1 MIKII
6 FNWGVA
12 GRETTDCVTPPPLS
26 CCLSVLWEKSF
37 YSSTGT
43 PPQRGII
50 CTPMICHTAL
60 CVCACVWERTGAVTD
75 TMSDSRTQP
84 TGILANM
91 RLLRPRR
98 PTLHAHRH
106 TLTICTIIMCLSP
119 YLCLA
124 FNDLLSFVFK
134 EHCLIWTT
142 PCLLFVMC
150 SLNRQLLVG
159 LLRQQSWLHVVVY
172 CHHQPTVNNPLC
184 IYEHYHWKYFSVFTY
199 LKPKAFSVECYM
211 MS

>member
-6 FNWGVA
+6 SNWGVA
-12 GRETTDCVTPPPLS
+12 GRETTDCVTPPLLS

-60 CVCACVWERTGAVTD
+60 CVCACVRERAGAVTD
-75 TMSDSRTQP
+75 TMSESCTQP

-98 PTLHAHRH
+98 PTLHAHAH
-106 TLTICTIIMCLSP
+106 NLYLIIMCLSR

-124 FNDLLSFVFK
+124 FNALLSFVFK

-142 PCLLFVMC
+142 PLPSLYDVHLEPTTFSWPVVATVVIICSHLL
-150 SLNRQLLVG
+150 SP
-159 LLRQQSWLHVVVY
+159 STHS
-172 CHHQPTVNNPLC
+172 
-184 IYEHYHWKYFSVFTY
+184 E
-199 LKPKAFSVECYM
+199 
-211 MS
+211 